1 MLSTVALPVICWL
14 ALSAAALPTESEA
27 YRRKV
32 LADPALAPAELL
44 PQYAARSFAP
54 IWLHPTAGE
63 PLGFIG
69 PEYKRLRL
77 KLLTVRPVAGQP
89 GQYTVTGKSKV
100 DANVADFQ
108 GTLRVLHVRAHK
120 ARPHA
125 LDFEPTIAVKS
136 GIVLAEYELRER
148 REQAGTGVFRGLLHA
163 RWYQDK
169 AGKLYYDDLQNYAD
183 SYANNQG
190 VGTWQS
196 YRSGQTKRCNWGSYR
211 IPNSGDLDQGAAEFS
226 PADKYLAQGWQQYR
240 DAWSGTNP
248 AAEKAEKAAWWR

>member
-1 MLSTVALPVICWL
+1 MLSSTTLSIICWL
-14 ALSAAALPTESEA
+14 SLSAATPLPTESEA
-27 YRRKV
+27 YRRRV
-32 LADPALAPAELL
+32 LADPELAPTELL
-44 PQYAARSFAP
+44 AQYAARTFAP
-54 IWLHPTAGE
+54 IWLRPATNDQ
-63 PLGFIG
+63 LGFIG
-69 PEYKRLRL
+69 PDYRRLRL

-100 DANVADFQ
+100 DANVADFE
-108 GTLRVLHVRAHK
+108 GTLRVLHVRAK
-120 ARPHA
+120 KDRPRT
-125 LDFEPTIAVKS
+125 LDDEPPIAVRS

-169 AGKLYYDDLQNYAD
+169 AGQLYYDDLLLHAD

-211 IPNSGDLDQGAAEFS
+211 IPNAGDLDQGAAEFS
-226 PADKYLAQGWQQYR
+226 PTDKYLAQGWQQYR
-240 DAWSGTNP
+240 DAGSNP
-248 AAEKAEKAAWWR
+248 AALRAERAAWWR

>member
-1 MLSTVALPVICWL
+1 MVSTVAVTVICWL
-14 ALSAAALPTESEA
+14 GLSTAALPSESEA

-32 LADPALAPAELL
+32 LAAPELAAPELL

-54 IWLHPTAGE
+54 IWLHPAE
-63 PLGFIG
+63 ADQLGFIG
-69 PEYKRLRL
+69 SDYKRLRL
-77 KLLTVRPVAGQP
+77 KLLTVQPVAGQA
-89 GQYTVTGKSKV
+89 GQYAVTGKSKV

-148 REQAGTGVFRGLLHA
+148 KEQAGTGIFRGLLHA

-183 SYANNQG
+183 SYANNQC

-211 IPNSGDLDQGAAEFS
+211 IPNSGDLDMGAGEFS
-226 PADKYLAQGWQQYR
+226 PDPKYLAQGWQQYR
-240 DAWSGTNP
+240 DAWSGNNP
-248 AAEKAEKAAWWR
+248 AAQKAEKAAWWK